1 MKRFERIFS
10 GLIMGCAF
18 PLLFGLLSVVI
29 WFYVDKLESRALLY
43 LAGGVIF
50 GFIIDLA
57 FLRGWIRR
65 RFELPLWFPAGIYIL
80 YSIFIFG
87 FFMGFPVFN
96 VLMGLVAGFYFGNRI
111 VANKIKPEM
120 QPKLIKQVSCFSAL
134 IMALICISSAVI
146 GLTDKTIGANIQG
159 MLGLGFEVTKAMV
172 WALVLVGGFCLIIVQ
187 YVITGWAIQ
196 KTIRLNS

>member
-29 WFYVDKLESRALLY
+29 WFYIDKLESRALLY
-43 LAGGVIF
+43 LSGGVIS
-50 GFIIDLA
+50 GLIIDLA

-111 VANKIKPEM
+111 VANKIKPQM
-120 QPKLIKQVSCFSAL
+120 QPKLIKQVSRFSAL
-134 IMALICISSAVI
+134 VMALICISSAVI

-172 WALVLVGGFCLIIVQ
+172 WGLVLVGGFCLIIVQ

-196 KTIRLNS
+196 KTIRLH

>member
-29 WFYVDKLESRALLY
+29 WFYIDKLESRALLY
-43 LAGGVIF
+43 LAGGVIS
-50 GFIIDLA
+50 GLIIDLA
-57 FLRGWIRR
+57 FLKGWIRR

-111 VANKIKPEM
+111 VANKIRPQM
-120 QPKLIKQVSCFSAL
+120 QPRLIKQVSRFSAL
-134 IMALICISSAVI
+134 VMALICISSAVI